1 LEAYLN
7 APDLPAASD
16 LTASPTAGNV
26 IAVVG
31 DYGAGKTHLT
41 AELLQHAAAN
51 RAKNVHVMYLDA
63 RPAGFVELYR
73 LFVEELDREEVHRQV
88 RAYYDEAVIRD
99 LEGSEL
105 TQPIAERLREDDRM
119 DVRQVAD
126 RIGLGETA
134 LLAKVQLRLHQVTRN
149 AAFAAALTLL
159 LRPGFDDAVW
169 RWLSGAKP
177 DAILEERGI
186 ST

>member
-1 LEAYLN
+1 FMSTAPGEEVVTVNSSGDDPALSAVNPFSPTAVARIDGDLVTVDTAAIREARSYLEAYLN

-41 AELLQHAAAN
+41 VELLQHAAAN

-88 RAYYDEAVIRD
+88 RAYYDEVVIRD

-105 TQPIAERLREDDRM
+105 TQ
-119 DVRQVAD
+119 
-126 RIGLGETA
+126 
-134 LLAKVQLRLHQVTRN
+134 
-149 AAFAAALTLL
+149 
-159 LRPGFDDAVW
+159 
-169 RWLSGAKP
+169 
-177 DAILEERGI
+177 
-186 ST
+186 